1 MRSRESR
8 TLEEHS
14 NKGHFFFFEE
24 CRGTFLIPVWNNAM
38 HSFSSTNPDRSLQQA
53 PAFAPFRHTKSSLS
67 SSWYTR
73 SKVSDIKKWHKWLA
87 TDKNQLCDFFQF
99 TERWAPNAV
108 FITFQKNL
116 IWAIENKKSL
126 QRNNSDLSVLLKI
139 WILYFRSCRTKV
151 NTTHMVTGYSGTF
164 IEQALSWKAQSSSS
178 LPMGQVNQSES
189 QVWSHSRLEP
199 PMEAKLTWYLLTPQR
214 GPHRSG

>member
-1 MRSRESR
+1 M
-8 TLEEHS
+8 
-14 NKGHFFFFEE
+14 
-24 CRGTFLIPVWNNAM
+24 
-38 HSFSSTNPDRSLQQA
+38 
-53 PAFAPFRHTKSSLS
+53 SSLAL
-67 SSWYTR
+67 SWYTR
-73 SKVSDIKKWHKWLA
+73 SKVSDFFLKWHKWLA
-87 TDKNQLCDFFQF
+87 TDKNQLGRMFQF
-99 TERWAPNAV
+99 TERQAQNAV

-116 IWAIENKKSL
+116 IWAIENRKKSL

-164 IEQALSWKAQSSSS
+164 IEQALSLKAQSSSS

-189 QVWSHSRLEP
+189 QVWSHSRHEP